1 LVGEK
6 HLKLRLLDEQNGQSH
21 DAIAFF
27 IDLEEWPNAAKRV
40 RVVYKLDIN
49 RFRGNESLQLMIEYL
64 QPLF

>member
-1 LVGEK
+1 MGEK
-6 HLKLRLLDEQNGQSH
+6 HLKLQLVDEKSGQSH

-27 IDLEEWPNAAKRV
+27 IDLEEWPNDAKRL
-40 RVVYKLDIN
+40 RAVYKLDIN